1 MKWKLLISLFIG
13 ALTMPVVGFTQER
26 TDNPWQ
32 IDLSAGLQSFYAPVQ
47 DLRWQRPELVTM
59 AGFGKPLGSRQNFE
73 VGLQIGY
80 ARNNFHGDALFLQLM
95 GKFTPLI
102 AGKVEAGIG
111 MGIGYRL
118 GLYPSG
124 ALKWSGND
132 WVSSNSFK
140 GMVQIPLQVSIGYRS
155 IELDRYELRPYV
167 AYQLQALLGYNPDL
181 SPLPVSAAMLGLKIQ
196 KH

>member
-1 MKWKLLISLFIG
+1 MKWKLLITLIIV
-13 ALTMPVVGFTQER
+13 ALVIPAVGYNQER

-47 DLRWQRPELVTM
+47 DLRWKRPELVTM
-59 AGFGKPLGSRQNFE
+59 AGIGKPLGVRQHFE

-95 GKFTPLI
+95 GKYTPLI

-124 ALKWSGND
+124 AMKWNGND
-132 WVSSNSFK
+132 WVSRNSFK

-155 IELDRYELRPYV
+155 IELDRYELRPYL